1 MPVDSLI
8 GYKGRDV
15 KLNYYASFA
24 PKTYVEA
31 LRKLALDLKL
41 NVIGIVAQPFAV
53 ARAYSGSSSRDF
65 SAMFVDIGGGT
76 TDIAVVDQ
84 GSVVE
89 TKMFAFG
96 GRTFTKEIVRSG
108 NIEYRIAEQRK
119 LKYSKRELTRELSR
133 DLVASTSN
141 TPSPSSSTDTSKVP
155 PPKSY
160 TRILCELS
168 SLSSPYAKE
177 AAVGSF
183 IIRLTSSP
191 AIFPASLVACF

>member
-1 MPVDSLI
+1 M
-8 GYKGRDV
+8 
-15 KLNYYASFA
+15 
-24 PKTYVEA
+24 
-31 LRKLALDLKL
+31 RKLALDLKL

-96 GRTFTKEIVRSG
+96 GRIFTKEIVRSG

-119 LKYSKRELTRELSR
+119 LKYSKRRQIGRASCRER
-133 DLVASTSN
+133 V
-141 TPSPSSSTDTSKVP
+141 
-155 PPKSY
+155 
-160 TRILCELS
+160 
-168 SLSSPYAKE
+168 
-177 AAVGSF
+177 
-183 IIRLTSSP
+183 
-191 AIFPASLVACF
+191 

>member
-1 MPVDSLI
+1 MSNEDIEILHITKTGLEIGGMPVDSLI

-89 TKMFAFG
+89 TKM
-96 GRTFTKEIVRSG
+96 
-108 NIEYRIAEQRK
+108 
-119 LKYSKRELTRELSR
+119 
-133 DLVASTSN
+133 
-141 TPSPSSSTDTSKVP
+141 
-155 PPKSY
+155 
-160 TRILCELS
+160 
-168 SLSSPYAKE
+168 
-177 AAVGSF
+177 
-183 IIRLTSSP
+183 
-191 AIFPASLVACF
+191 